1 MPYVLLI
8 LGVGL
13 GLYALYRF
21 FLKASP
27 KEIRTF
33 FLAALTIVILLAL
46 FYMAVTGRLAP
57 AVALVVALFPVARAF
72 WALRKQSSEKGQSQ
86 TSSGDM
92 SREEALDILGL
103 DENADEAEIRRAYKE
118 LMKKVHPD
126 TKGSQGLARTLNRAK
141 ERLLKH
147 PPDNN
152 SGNNQQ
158 DG

>member
-21 FLKASP
+21 FLRASP

-33 FLAALTIVILLAL
+33 FLAAVTIVIFLAL

-72 WALRKQSSEKGQSQ
+72 WALRKQSSERGNSPGPGGEM
-86 TSSGDM
+86 T
-92 SREEALDILGL
+92 REEALDILGL
-103 DENADEAEIRRAYKE
+103 DENADDAEIRRAYKE

-126 TKGSQGLARTLNRAK
+126 TKGSQGLARTLNKAK
-141 ERLLKH
+141 DRLLKH
-147 PPDNN
+147 PSDNN
-152 SGNNQQ
+152 SRNNQQ